1 MGISALKPDRTK
13 IINRG
18 RKDRRSSE
26 DNANPV
32 GDAASPATPSSPST
46 RRPSRFEE
54 SVERARSIAAS
65 RKEAKK
71 PSRQA
76 TQHGHEDTLGTESI
90 PDNARASDEERSG
103 DGNESERPTAKA
115 SALIRK
121 ATLQAQKST
130 TRVAQGLSRK
140 TTTPANAD
148 HSEEGE
154 SRGDSPVSLNAPNSP
169 KKPES
174 AFASKVG
181 KARRD
186 IEETISTKV
195 RRNTEPAEVS
205 DTTDPSL
212 EKGPAQP
219 VDDPSRHIALHAWR
233 KGQGLWQ
240 HCRENIVPLLVGI
253 HITAHYGNSGAKH
266 IRHWLSAV
274 LIFLLAL
281 TSFVATLV
289 AAGSLA
295 VVISPYAPE
304 SITPD
309 FFQHEFY
316 FLRIK
321 LPEPVTFVPNMHN
334 YYQLGPFGNAIGDR
348 QADSITSWPTRG
360 MPVAPDPT
368 SYLVDDGD
376 LMDIAKSLFMSVAG
390 DVTSAAGSVFNDVTS
405 NAAGAVST
413 MTQGAVSVAGDIAD
427 TGKNA
432 GNAVKGAFG
441 FKRRDLASVLQILS
455 NDGTTSESD
464 WAVALKKMLEDGN
477 MSAHDT
483 ITANAETSV
492 DVTMTSQASIPSLI
506 EARDPTDMT
515 EAERPEP
522 VLEKRDGFKSFGSAV
537 ETTFTGIGDK
547 ALEAAR
553 GLLKSVEEAFEK
565 LVSGFKEL
573 RNRLANTQKYIR
585 WFEYALLGLLCA
597 LGFVICCTILANFH
611 WGCRQWARL
620 EQKRVHSNRC
630 AWIPQCCCCWKPD
643 DPREQD
649 HILKR
654 AHGHGLIGLIFI
666 GAHVIASISLLV
678 SHLYILRHQDL
689 DTDVL

>member
-1 MGISALKPDRTK
+1 MGVSALSGRTNRTK
-13 IINRG
+13 R
-18 RKDRRSSE
+18 DRRE
-26 DNANPV
+26 RRPGQ
-32 GDAASPATPSSPST
+32 GDADQVENGSSAANDSSPST
-46 RRPSRFEE
+46 ITSSAENDSEALPKQSTFQSAVDIARKKAAAIKDAKRPRG
-54 SVERARSIAAS
+54 
-65 RKEAKK
+65 
-71 PSRQA
+71 QA
-76 TQHGHEDTLGTESI
+76 TQEKNDREDTPSIETEHGNL
-90 PDNARASDEERSG
+90 PASDGRG
-103 DGNESERPTAKA
+103 DGDDSERPTAKA
-115 SALIRK
+115 SALLHK
-121 ATLQAQKST
+121 AT
-130 TRVAQGLSRK
+130 RGLSRK
-140 TTTPANAD
+140 STTPANAD
-148 HSEEGE
+148 NSENGE
-154 SRGDSPVSLNAPNSP
+154 SRGDSPVSSNAQNSP
-169 KKPES
+169 KKPQS

-181 KARRD
+181 EARRD
-186 IEETISTKV
+186 VEAISKKF
-195 RRNTEPAEVS
+195 RRNAEPAEVS

-492 DVTMTSQASIPSLI
+492 DVTKTSQASIPSLI
-506 EARDPTDMT
+506 EARDPSDMA

-537 ETTFTGIGDK
+537 GTTFTGIGDK

-573 RNRLANTQKYIR
+573 RKRLANTQKYIR

-620 EQKRVHSNRC
+620 EQKRIHSNRC

-689 DTDVL
+689 DIDVL